1 MKRRTIP
8 HKMKEVNKIKTFV
21 GLGNFDFKYNDTKHN
36 AGYWVVDEL
45 SKRLSEKFQTSKQSY
60 VYAINK
66 KYNIVL
72 IKPTTGMNLSGIAVK
87 QVCNKW
93 QIPPSNV
100 YVILDDID
108 LPLGSIRIKPKGG
121 DGCHKGLE
129 SVLNHMGTKKIPR
142 IRFGIA
148 ACDKIRP
155 SEQYVLKPFRKKDQT
170 LVNKMIFQTAD
181 AIQYLIDNDIQK
193 TMNRFNQ

>member
-1 MKRRTIP
+1 MKKINLQ
-8 HKMKEVNKIKTFV
+8 KMKEANKIKTFV
-21 GLGNFDFKYNDTKHN
+21 GLGNFDSKYSNTKHN
-36 AGYWVVDEL
+36 AGYWIVDEL
-45 SKRLSEKFQTSKQSY
+45 SKRFSEKFQTSRQSY

-93 QIPPSNV
+93 KISPSNIF
-100 YVILDDID
+100 VILDDID
-108 LPLGSIRIKPKGG
+108 LPLGSIRIKPEGG

-148 ACDKIRP
+148 ASDQIRP
-155 SEQYVLKPFRKKDQT
+155 SEKYVLKPFRKKDENSVSQ
-170 LVNKMIFQTAD
+170 MIYQTAD
-181 AIQYLIDNDIQK
+181 AIQFLIDNGIQK
-193 TMNRFNQ
+193 TMNKFN